1 MSSERRTTVNRNS
14 GRRSSGPRTK
24 AGKTR
29 ASRNALQHGLAV
41 IMHDQS
47 IPSGEIARLANVI
60 CGDDSDPALLA
71 HAKVIAQNE
80 MVLRAIR
87 EQQIAVIERLREP
100 TEVALTKRDN
110 RLKLAKARSK
120 QTRRSVKE
128 IARRLPSVLEKYRD
142 RLEPQ
147 DFDPSPYELVPL
159 SLKVLLEEPDPQEEQ
174 RALDLA
180 WKQIE
185 QQQRDEHEAMQEA
198 IPDLIRL
205 ERYER
210 RAWSRQQRAIR
221 EFLSIKFTRTLPE
234 MGQSKAGDEEVSR
247 GGAKPVGTI

>member
-1 MSSERRTTVNRNS
+1 MSSERKVTANRSN
-14 GRRSSGPRTK
+14 GRRSSGPRTN

-29 ASRNALQHGLAV
+29 ASCNALQHGLAV
-41 IMHDQS
+41 IMHDRS
-47 IPSGEIARLANVI
+47 IPSGEVACFAKAL

-198 IPDLIRL
+198 TPDLVRL

-210 RAWSRQQRAIR
+210 RAWSRQQCAIR
-221 EFLSIKFTRTLPE
+221 EFLNIKFTRTLPE

>member
-1 MSSERRTTVNRNS
+1 MSSERKVTVNRSN
-14 GRRSSGPRTK
+14 GRASSGPRTK

-29 ASRNALQHGLAV
+29 VSCNALQHGLAA
-41 IMHDQS
+41 IGHRQS
-47 IPSGEIARLANVI
+47 IPSGEIARLAKAI
-60 CGDDSDPALLA
+60 CGDDSDPVLLA

-87 EQQIAVIERLREP
+87 EQHIAIIERLREP
-100 TEVALTKRDN
+100 TEIALTKRDN
-110 RLKLAKARSK
+110 SLKLAKARSK
-120 QTRRSVKE
+120 QTRRAVKE

-159 SLKVLLEEPDPQEEQ
+159 SLKVLLEEPDPREEQ
-174 RALDLA
+174 HALDLT

-221 EFLSIKFTRTLPE
+221 EFLNIKFTRTLPE
-234 MGQSKAGDEEVSR
+234 MA
-247 GGAKPVGTI
+247 AK

>member
-1 MSSERRTTVNRNS
+1 MSSERKITANRNN

-29 ASRNALQHGLAV
+29 ASRNALQHGLAA
-41 IMHDQS
+41 IGHRQS

-60 CGDDSDPALLA
+60 CGGDSDPTLLA
-71 HAKVIAQNE
+71 QAHVIAQNE

-120 QTRRSVKE
+120 QTRRAVKE

-147 DFDPSPYELVPL
+147 DFDPSL
-159 SLKVLLEEPDPQEEQ
+159 
-174 RALDLA
+174 RARSA
-180 WKQIE
+180 GSQS
-185 QQQRDEHEAMQEA
+185 ASGGTGFA
-198 IPDLIRL
+198 
-205 ERYER
+205 R
-210 RAWSRQQRAIR
+210 R
-221 EFLSIKFTRTLPE
+221 RT
-234 MGQSKAGDEEVSR
+234 AC
-247 GGAKPVGTI
+247 A

>member
-1 MSSERRTTVNRNS
+1 MSSERRTTVNRIN

-29 ASRNALQHGLAV
+29 ASCNALQHGLAV

-71 HAKVIAQNE
+71 QAQVIAQNE

-100 TEVALTKRDN
+100 TEIALTKRDN

-120 QTRRSVKE
+120 QTRRAVKE

-159 SLKVLLEEPDPQEEQ
+159 GLKVLLEEPDSLEEEQ

-180 WKQIE
+180 WEQIE

-205 ERYER
+205 ERYAR
-210 RAWSRQQRAIR
+210 RAWSRQQRAVR
-221 EFLSIKFTRTLPE
+221 EFLNIKFTRNLPE
-234 MGQSKAGDEEVSR
+234 MA
-247 GGAKPVGTI
+247 AK

>member
-24 AGKTR
+24 AGKVR
-29 ASRNALQHGLAV
+29 ASRNALKHGLAV

-47 IPSGEIARLANVI
+47 IPSGEVACFAKAL

-159 SLKVLLEEPDPQEEQ
+159 GLKVLLEEPDSLEEEQ

-180 WKQIE
+180 WEQIE

-205 ERYER
+205 ERYAR
-210 RAWSRQQRAIR
+210 RAWSRQQRAVR
-221 EFLSIKFTRTLPE
+221 EFLNIKFTRNLPE
-234 MGQSKAGDEEVSR
+234 MA
-247 GGAKPVGTI
+247 AK

>member
-1 MSSERRTTVNRNS
+1 MSPERKISASRNN
-14 GRRSSGPRTK
+14 GRRSSGPRTQ

-29 ASRNALQHGLAV
+29 ASRNALQHGLAAISHHQPV
-41 IMHDQS
+41 
-47 IPSGEIARLANVI
+47 PSAEIVRFANALR
-60 CGDDSDPALLA
+60 GDDSDPALLA
-71 HAKVIAQNE
+71 QARVIAQNE

-87 EQQIAVIERLREP
+87 EQQIAVVERLREP
-100 TEVALTKRDN
+100 TVVALTKRDN

-120 QTRRSVKE
+120 RARRAEKE
-128 IARRLPSVLEKYRD
+128 IERRLPSVLKKYRD
-142 RLEPQ
+142 RLGPDPYCGSKF
-147 DFDPSPYELVPL
+147 DFVPL
-159 SLKVLLEEPDPQEEQ
+159 GLKVLLEEPDPPEEQ

-180 WKQIE
+180 RKQIE

>member
-1 MSSERRTTVNRNS
+1 MSSERRTTVNRNNA
-14 GRRSSGPRTK
+14 RRSSGPRTK
-24 AGKTR
+24 AGKVR
-29 ASRNALQHGLAV
+29 ASRNALQHGLAA

-47 IPSGEIARLANVI
+47 IPSGEVACFAKAI

-71 HAKVIAQNE
+71 QAQVIAQNE

-87 EQQIAVIERLREP
+87 EQQIAVVERLREP
-100 TEVALTKRDN
+100 TAIALTKRDN
-110 RLKLAKARSK
+110 SLKLAKASSK
-120 QTRRSVKE
+120 QTRRAVKE
-128 IARRLPSVLEKYRD
+128 IERRLPSVLEKYRD
-142 RLEPQ
+142 RLEPE

-159 SLKVLLEEPDPQEEQ
+159 GLKVLLEEPDPREEQ
-174 RALDLA
+174 HALDLA

-221 EFLSIKFTRTLPE
+221 EFLNIKFRRNLPV
-234 MGQSKAGDEEVSR
+234 MAAKQSSR
-247 GGAKPVGTI
+247 

>member
-1 MSSERRTTVNRNS
+1 
-14 GRRSSGPRTK
+14 
-24 AGKTR
+24 
-29 ASRNALQHGLAV
+29 
-41 IMHDQS
+41 MHD
-47 IPSGEIARLANVI
+47 PGEVACFAKAI

-71 HAKVIAQNE
+71 QAQVIAQNE

-100 TEVALTKRDN
+100 TEIALTKRDN

-120 QTRRSVKE
+120 QTRRAVKE

-147 DFDPSPYELVPL
+147 DFDPSPYDLVPL
-159 SLKVLLEEPDPQEEQ
+159 GLKVLLEEPDSPEEER

-180 WKQIE
+180 RKQIE

-205 ERYER
+205 QRYER

-221 EFLSIKFTRTLPE
+221 EFLNIKFTRTLPE
-234 MGQSKAGDEEVSR
+234 MGQSKARDEEVSR
-247 GGAKPVGTI
+247 GGAKPVCAILKGKLLSSLSLIASWQNEPKLS

>member
-1 MSSERRTTVNRNS
+1 MCSERRIAANRKN

-24 AGKTR
+24 AGKIR

-41 IMHDQS
+41 ISHGQS
-47 IPSGEIARLANVI
+47 IPSGEIARLAKAI
-60 CGDDSDPALLA
+60 CGDNSDPALLA
-71 HAKVIAQNE
+71 QARVIAQNE

-87 EQQIAVIERLREP
+87 EQQTAVVERLREP
-100 TEVALTKRDN
+100 TAIALTKRDN
-110 RLKLAKARSK
+110 SLKLAKARSK
-120 QTRRSVKE
+120 QARRAEKEITRR
-128 IARRLPSVLEKYRD
+128 LHGVLEKYRD
-142 RLEPQ
+142 RLQ
-147 DFDPSPYELVPL
+147 GDPNHSPYDLVPL
-159 SLKVLLEEPDPQEEQ
+159 GLKVLLEEPDSEEEQ

-180 WKQIE
+180 RKQIE
-185 QQQRDEHEAMQEA
+185 QQQRDEHEALQKA

-221 EFLSIKFTRTLPE
+221 EFLNIKFTRTLPE
-234 MGQSKAGDEEVSR
+234 MGQTKARDEDISR

>member
-1 MSSERRTTVNRNS
+1 MSSERRTTVYRNN

-24 AGKTR
+24 AGKVR
-29 ASRNALQHGLAV
+29 ASRNALQHGLAA
-41 IMHDQS
+41 ISQGQS
-47 IPSGEIARLANVI
+47 IPSGKIARLADAI

-71 HAKVIAQNE
+71 QAQVIAQNE

-87 EQQIAVIERLREP
+87 EQQIAVVERLREP
-100 TEVALTKRDN
+100 TAIALTKRDN
-110 RLKLAKARSK
+110 SLKLAKARSK
-120 QTRRSVKE
+120 QTRRAVKE
-128 IARRLPSVLEKYRD
+128 IERHLPSVLEKYRD
-142 RLEPQ
+142 RLQPE
-147 DFDPSPYELVPL
+147 DFDPSPYDLVPL
-159 SLKVLLEEPDPQEEQ
+159 GLKVLLEEPDSLEEEQ

-221 EFLSIKFTRTLPE
+221 EFLNIKFMRNLPV
-234 MGQSKAGDEEVSR
+234 MAAKQSSR
-247 GGAKPVGTI
+247 

>member
-1 MSSERRTTVNRNS
+1 MSSERKITASRNN
-14 GRRSSGPRTK
+14 GRRSSGPRTQ

-29 ASRNALQHGLAV
+29 ASRNALQHGLAAISHHQPV
-41 IMHDQS
+41 
-47 IPSGEIARLANVI
+47 PSAEIVRFANALR
-60 CGDDSDPALLA
+60 GDDSDPALLA
-71 HAKVIAQNE
+71 QARVIAQNE

-87 EQQIAVIERLREP
+87 EQQIAVVERLREP
-100 TEVALTKRDN
+100 TVVALTKRDN

-120 QTRRSVKE
+120 QARRAEKE
-128 IARRLPSVLEKYRD
+128 IERRLPSVLKKYRD
-142 RLEPQ
+142 RLGPDPYCGSKF
-147 DFDPSPYELVPL
+147 DFVPL
-159 SLKVLLEEPDPQEEQ
+159 GLKVLLEEPDSPEEEQ

-180 WKQIE
+180 REQIE

-234 MGQSKAGDEEVSR
+234 MGQKQSSR
-247 GGAKPVGTI
+247 

>member
-1 MSSERRTTVNRNS
+1 MSSERRTTVNRNN
-14 GRRSSGPRTK
+14 GRRNSGPRTK

-29 ASRNALQHGLAV
+29 ASCNALQHGLAV

-47 IPSGEIARLANVI
+47 IPSGEVACFAKAI

-100 TEVALTKRDN
+100 TEIALTKRDN
-110 RLKLAKARSK
+110 RVKLMKARSK
-120 QTRRSVKE
+120 QARRAEKE
-128 IARRLPSVLEKYRD
+128 ITRRLPSVLGKYRD

-147 DFDPSPYELVPL
+147 DFDPGPYDLVPL
-159 SLKVLLEEPDPQEEQ
+159 GLKVLLEEPDSPEEEQ

-185 QQQRDEHEAMQEA
+185 QQQRDEHQAMQEA

-221 EFLSIKFTRTLPE
+221 EFLNIKFTRNLPE
-234 MGQSKAGDEEVSR
+234 MA
-247 GGAKPVGTI
+247 AK

>member
-29 ASRNALQHGLAV
+29 ASCNALQHGLAV
-41 IMHDQS
+41 IMHDRS
-47 IPSGEIARLANVI
+47 IPSGEVACFAKAI
-60 CGDDSDPALLA
+60 CSDDSDPALLA

-159 SLKVLLEEPDPQEEQ
+159 GLKVLLEEPDSLEEEQ

-180 WKQIE
+180 WEQIE

-221 EFLSIKFTRTLPE
+221 EFLNIKFTRNLPE
-234 MGQSKAGDEEVSR
+234 MA
-247 GGAKPVGTI
+247 AK

>member
-1 MSSERRTTVNRNS
+1 MSSERRTTVNRNN
-14 GRRSSGPRTK
+14 GRRSRGPRTK
-24 AGKTR
+24 AGKVR

-47 IPSGEIARLANVI
+47 IPSGEVACFAKAI

-71 HAKVIAQNE
+71 QAQVIAQNE

-87 EQQIAVIERLREP
+87 EQQIAVVERLREP
-100 TEVALTKRDN
+100 TAIALTKRDN
-110 RLKLAKARSK
+110 SLKLAKARSK
-120 QTRRSVKE
+120 QTRRAVKE
-128 IARRLPSVLEKYRD
+128 IERRLPSVLEKYRD

-147 DFDPSPYELVPL
+147 DFDPGPYELVPL
-159 SLKVLLEEPDPQEEQ
+159 GLKVLLEEPDPREE
-174 RALDLA
+174 RHALDLA

-221 EFLSIKFTRTLPE
+221 EFLNIKLRRNVPV
-234 MGQSKAGDEEVSR
+234 MASSR
-247 GGAKPVGTI
+247 

>member
-1 MSSERRTTVNRNS
+1 
-14 GRRSSGPRTK
+14 
-24 AGKTR
+24 
-29 ASRNALQHGLAV
+29 
-41 IMHDQS
+41 MHDQS
-47 IPSGEIARLANVI
+47 IPSGEVACFAKAI

-71 HAKVIAQNE
+71 QAQVIAQNE

-87 EQQIAVIERLREP
+87 EQQIAVVERLREP
-100 TEVALTKRDN
+100 TAIALTKRDN
-110 RLKLAKARSK
+110 SLKLAKARSK
-120 QTRRSVKE
+120 QTRRAVKE
-128 IARRLPSVLEKYRD
+128 IERRLPSVLEKYRD

-147 DFDPSPYELVPL
+147 DFDPGPYELVPL
-159 SLKVLLEEPDPQEEQ
+159 GLKVLLEEPDPREE
-174 RALDLA
+174 RHALDLA

-221 EFLSIKFTRTLPE
+221 EFLNIKLRRNVPV
-234 MGQSKAGDEEVSR
+234 MASSR
-247 GGAKPVGTI
+247 